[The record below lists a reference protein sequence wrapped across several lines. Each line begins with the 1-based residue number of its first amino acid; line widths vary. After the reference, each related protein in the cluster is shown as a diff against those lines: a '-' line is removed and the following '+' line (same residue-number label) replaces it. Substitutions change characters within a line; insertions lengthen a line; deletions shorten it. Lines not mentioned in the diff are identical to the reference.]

1 MKETSEHLRQHP
13 YTIMTSAAVQGL
25 KELVAFECREIA
37 PDSFV
42 DVSFSNLR
50 PETGYIIY
58 AISDST
64 NVKQVP
70 ITDEDKVPVHLVI
83 NTLPE
88 VLDVEWP
95 RLTTEMQILEIRA
108 ALRTNWLREAAAA
121 FYPPIVLPVDDD
133 IHLGDNL
140 PEEES
145 RSAKKGK
152 KAPTGPSPDE
162 KQKEVWRQ
170 FLDWWVGQSPMVVTK
185 IRGEFHLREA
195 LFAAQQESVTK
206 RYLES
211 TLTTKEGVAALGR
224 YAETM
229 TANLAAGKVK
239 KDTLPSMPEFKKF
252 RSWYKG
258 GQALRD
264 LTESALRYPTH
275 PSPFRLNVCF
285 FSQALTYFNF
295 PGRARL
301 PPAIT
306 RPPWTSSC
314 RSSCSTA
321 TPSCRVAWTTWRTAR
336 AS

>member
-1 MKETSEHLRQHP
+1 
-13 YTIMTSAAVQGL
+13 MTSAAVLGV

-37 PDSFV
+37 PDSFA
-42 DVSFSNLR
+42 DVTFSNLR

-88 VLDVEWP
+88 VLDVEWS

-133 IHLGDNL
+133 ILLGDNL

-152 KAPTGPSPDE
+152 KAGAPTGPSPDE
-162 KQKEVWRQ
+162 KQKEVWRL
-170 FLDWWVGQSPMVVTK
+170 FLDWWVGQNPLAVTK

-211 TLTTKEGVAALGR
+211 TLTSKEGVAALGR

-229 TANLAAGKVK
+229 TTNLAAGKVK

-258 GQALRD
+258 GQVLRD
-264 LTESALRYPTH
+264 LTESALRYPAQPPPPLLSFCLTCCWYC
-275 PSPFRLNVCF
+275 SP
-285 FSQALTYFNF
+285 
-295 PGRARL
+295 
-301 PPAIT
+301 
-306 RPPWTSSC
+306 
-314 RSSCSTA
+314 
-321 TPSCRVAWTTWRTAR
+321 
-336 AS
+336 